1 MPDTNEIYY
10 KIKIIKIL
18 LMKLVMLSV
27 ICKMLYN
34 FLTKLREDT
43 HRPLKVNMDSL
54 FLAKMVQVPQ
64 F

>member
-18 LMKLVMLSV
+18 LMKLVMLSE
-27 ICKMLYN
+27 ICKMLYS
-34 FLTKLREDT
+34 FWMKHRGDML
-43 HRPLKVNMDSL
+43 RPLKVNMDNR
-54 FLAKMVQVPQ
+54 FLARMVQVPQ